1 MVKSNS
7 LRVAQLRSL
16 PPGKHCDGRGLWLHK
31 RPDGGAQWIYRFTLY
46 GRSREMG
53 LGALRDVGLAEAS
66 EAADAARRL
75 VAQEIDPIKARH
87 RARAQARRRDGRLA
101 DVAAA
106 ALEAHRKTLKSDASA
121 TNWYSPFRHHVLPK
135 LGAMPV
141 VKIDQHDIATAR
153 APIWHEKS
161 ETGRKALSRL
171 KTVLEYA
178 VAQGFDVDLG
188 IVGKAKILLKPNRKK
203 AKRIESMPYRE
214 VPDFYA
220 SLADDDPRELAL
232 RMLILTGLRSDA
244 VRNMTLAQI
253 DGDIWTVPAAHVKGR
268 KAHVAPFRVPLSPEA
283 RRVIALAE
291 RVTCTDYL
299 FPNSR
304 GGPLDKMAM
313 RNLLVSRGLEAR
325 PHGFRSSLRTWL
337 SEQTDCSTHVAEA
350 CICHLP
356 QGEVEKAYNRT
367 DYLPN
372 RTPYMRAW
380 ASFVA
385 GESDQLLN
393 AA

>member
-31 RPDGGAQWIYRFTLY
+31 RNDGGAQWVYRFTLF
-46 GRSREMG
+46 GRTREMG
-53 LGALRDVGLAEAS
+53 LGALRDVGLAEAR

-75 VAQEIDPIKARH
+75 VAQEIDPVKERR
-87 RARAQARRRDGRLA
+87 RARAQASRRDGRLA
-101 DVAAA
+101 DVAAS
-106 ALEAHRKTLKSDASA
+106 ALEAHRKTLKSDDSA
-121 TNWYSPFRHHVLPK
+121 TRWFSPLRMHVLPK
-135 LGAMPV
+135 LGTMPV
-141 VKIDQHDIATAR
+141 VRIDQHDIATAL
-153 APIWHEKS
+153 APIWHVKN
-161 ETGRKALSRL
+161 ETARKALSRL

-188 IVGKAKILLKPNRKK
+188 IIDKAKILLKPNRKK

-214 VPDFYA
+214 VPAFYA
-220 SLADDDPRELAL
+220 SLADDPRELAL

-244 VRNMTLAQI
+244 VRNMTLAQVQ
-253 DGDIWTVPAAHVKGR
+253 GDVWTVPARYMKAR
-268 KAHVAPFRVPLSPEA
+268 KEHAAPFRVPLSPEA
-283 RRVIALAE
+283 QRVIALAQ
-291 RVTCTDYL
+291 RVTCSDYL

-304 GGPLDKMAM
+304 GGPLATMSM
-313 RNLLVSRGLEAR
+313 RNLLVDRRLDAR

-372 RTPYMRAW
+372 RRPYMRAW
-380 ASFVA
+380 SAFVT

>member
-1 MVKSNS
+1 
-7 LRVAQLRSL
+7 
-16 PPGKHCDGRGLWLHK
+16 
-31 RPDGGAQWIYRFTLY
+31 
-46 GRSREMG
+46 
-53 LGALRDVGLAEAS
+53 
-66 EAADAARRL
+66 
-75 VAQEIDPIKARH
+75 
-87 RARAQARRRDGRLA
+87 
-101 DVAAA
+101 
-106 ALEAHRKTLKSDASA
+106 
-121 TNWYSPFRHHVLPK
+121 VLPK

-141 VKIDQHDIATAR
+141 VKIDQHDIATAL

-283 RRVIALAE
+283 RRVIARAE

>member
-1 MVKSNS
+1 MNARRAPASSCPKYPAGGVSFRWVY
-7 LRVAQLRSL
+7 RVS
-16 PPGKHCDGRGLWLHK
+16 
-31 RPDGGAQWIYRFTLY
+31 LY
-46 GRSREMG
+46 GRVREMG
-53 LGALRDVGLAEAS
+53 LGALRDVGLAEAR

-75 VAQEIDPIKARH
+75 VAQEIDPIKERR

-141 VKIDQHDIATAR
+141 VKIDQHDIATAL

-214 VPDFYA
+214 VPGFYA

-244 VRNMTLAQI
+244 VRNMTLAQVR
-253 DGDIWTVPAAHVKGR
+253 GDIWTVPAAHVKGR

-283 RRVIALAE
+283 QRVIALAE

-304 GGPLDKMAM
+304 GGPLGKMAM
-313 RNLLVSRGLEAR
+313 RSLLVARGLEAR
-325 PHGFRSSLRTWL
+325 PHGFR
-337 SEQTDCSTHVAEA
+337 
-350 CICHLP
+350 
-356 QGEVEKAYNRT
+356 
-367 DYLPN
+367 
-372 RTPYMRAW
+372 
-380 ASFVA
+380 
-385 GESDQLLN
+385 
-393 AA
+393 